1 MPPRHLTNFQI
12 LKYKNE
18 QKINCVYSRNSLPKI
33 KDRAYVIILDEY
45 KPMGTHWLALYLN
58 NDNVI

>member
-12 LKYKNE
+12 LKF
-18 QKINCVYSRNSLPKI
+18 NCVYSRNSLPKI
-33 KDRAYVIILDEY
+33 KDRTYVIILDEY

-58 NDNVI
+58 NENVI